1 MSVEYTYRATVQYLG
16 TRYRGWQIQR
26 NEPTIQGELTQV
38 LSRLA
43 GKPVSVIGSGRTDAG
58 VHALGQVVCF
68 RFPRRESVP
77 DLRRAMNANLPWD
90 IRVVSVRRVGAGF
103 DAQMDARRKRYEY
116 RIYNGRVLPP
126 FLYGRV
132 CHVPL
137 PLDTQRMDRAARQ
150 VEGRHD
156 FSGFAAASTTAKT
169 RVREVY
175 VSRVLRR
182 GRLVVYRV
190 EANGF
195 LHHMVR
201 NLAGTLLEIG
211 LGRRPEDDL
220 KCILEGRDRTCAGPT
235 AEAQGLYL
243 VRVWY

>member
-1 MSVEYTYRATVQYLG
+1 MSLEHTYRATVQYLG
-16 TRYRGWQIQR
+16 TRYQGWQIQR
-26 NEPTIQGELTQV
+26 GAPTIQGCLTEV

-43 GKPVSVIGSGRTDAG
+43 GHPVSVTGSGRTDAG

-68 RFPRRESVP
+68 RFPQRESVP
-77 DLRRAMNANLPWD
+77 DLRRALNANLPWD
-90 IRVVSVRRVGAGF
+90 IRVLSVRRVRSDF
-103 DAQMDARRKRYEY
+103 DAQMDASRKRYEY

-137 PLDTQRMDRAARQ
+137 PLDRQRMDRAARA

-175 VSRVLRR
+175 LSRVLGR
-182 GRLVVYRV
+182 GRMVVYRV

-201 NLAGTLLEIG
+201 NLAGTLIEIG
-211 LGRRPEDDL
+211 LGKRAEDSL
-220 KCILEGRDRTCAGPT
+220 ESILEGRDRTRAGPT
-235 AEAQGLYL
+235 AEAHGLYL